1 MRILLSCGTSLACL
15 LAPALLQA
23 AISPPLPNPVLFV
36 SQVPVPGDDVA
47 RATITS
53 SFANHLPTTAAA
65 PRGGDLMLMA
75 PNGALRAL
83 TAEAGYGSTG
93 ANGFQD
99 ANAIAVRDP
108 AVHWSG
114 SKAIFSMAIGAP
126 AQAGGTE
133 TAQWQLYEVSGLG
146 SGQTAS
152 IVKVANQPPFNNIQ
166 PNYLSDGSVVFVS
179 DRPRNGAPQLYPIN
193 DEYRGQPANSGL
205 WRLDPASGALSL
217 LEHTP
222 SGSFTPIVDSFGRIA
237 FVRWDHL
244 MQDNNHTSPTPPFA
258 VFDYASEAANA
269 ATQAAVELFPEPINA
284 VAGSNVNGFEINQFF
299 PWTINQDGT
308 REETLNHIGRHELRP
323 AFNRSYTND
332 ASLLN
337 FDATTSGR
345 TNPNSIFNFFQLRE
359 DPVVAGRYLGVDA
372 MEFGTHESG
381 QIVALN
387 AAQGGSGTLLNAHD
401 MTVQYVNHRATS
413 SVLSNPN
420 NIGHFRDPLPMSD
433 GTPSTEGTLLAAFSP
448 TPGPEP
454 SPTGPATYQ
463 FRLNRLSRNRLANG
477 DALNGASLTAGIA
490 RTVSYYVGSTLVSY
504 SGNLWELQ
512 PVELRARSA
521 PVAMN
526 EPALATPEQ
535 NAFAAAQVAE
545 SDVRAFLR
553 AQDLALLVMRNV
565 TSRDGADR
573 QQPFNLRVPNGTQTL
588 GDGGAI
594 YDLAEMQFFEADQ
607 VRGFG
612 TPASPL
618 PGRRTLTRYLDD
630 AQALRFNPAGGA
642 NPGAQ
647 IIAADGSVALF
658 VPARRAMTWQS
669 LSPATASALA
679 PNTPVVRERYWIEYQ
694 PGEIRACDGCHGV
707 NTINQ
712 AGLPAAT
719 NTPQALIDL
728 LTWWRLH
735 DDRIFSDGFGP

>member
-1 MRILLSCGTSLACL
+1 MRRILVSCFTSLMCV
-15 LAPALLQA
+15 LAPALQA
-23 AISPPLPNPVLFV
+23 AVSPPLPNPVLFV

-53 SFANHLPTTAAA
+53 TFANHLPTTAAA
-65 PRGGDLMLMA
+65 PRGGDLLLMS
-75 PNGALRAL
+75 PTGVVRNL
-83 TAEAGYGSTG
+83 TLEAGYGSTG

-108 AVHWSG
+108 AMHWSG
-114 SKAIFSMAIGAP
+114 SKAVFSMAIGAP
-126 AQAGGTE
+126 AQAGGAE

-146 SGQTAS
+146 TGQTAS
-152 IVKVANQPPFNNIQ
+152 IAKVANQPPFNNIQ
-166 PNYLSDGSVVFVS
+166 PNYLSDGSLVFVS
-179 DRPRNGAPQLYPIN
+179 DRPRNGAAQLYPIN

-244 MQDNNHTSPTPPFA
+244 MQDNNHTSPTPPFG

-269 ATQAAVELFPEPINA
+269 ATQPAIELYPEPINA
-284 VAGSNVNGFEINQFF
+284 VAGSNLSGFEINQFF
-299 PWTINQDGT
+299 PWTINQDGS
-308 REETLNHIGRHELRP
+308 REETLNHIGRHELRS

-332 ASLLN
+332 ASLQV

-345 TNPNSIFNFFQLRE
+345 VNPNSISNFFQLRE
-359 DPVVAGRYLGVDA
+359 DPVVRGRYLGVDA
-372 MEFGTHESG
+372 MEFATHASG
-381 QIVALN
+381 QIIALN
-387 AAQGGSGTLLNAHD
+387 AAAPNGSLLNAHD
-401 MTVQYVNHRATS
+401 MTVQYINNRATQS
-413 SVLSNPN
+413 ILSNPA

-433 GTPSTEGTLLAAFSP
+433 GTPATEGTLLAAFSP
-448 TPGPEP
+448 TPGAEP
-454 SPTGPATYQ
+454 SPTGPAIYQ
-463 FRLNRLSRNRLANG
+463 FRLTRLSKNRSANN
-477 DALNGASLTAGIA
+477 DALNTANLTSGIA
-490 RTVSYYVGSTLVSY
+490 KNISYYVGSTLVTY

-512 PVELRARSA
+512 PVEVCARAVPA
-521 PVAMN
+521 AMN
-526 EPALATPEQ
+526 EPVLATPEQ

-545 SDVRAFLR
+545 SDMRAFLR
-553 AQDLALLVMRNV
+553 NQDLAILVMRNV
-565 TSRDGADR
+565 TSRDGADH

-594 YDLAEMQFFEADQ
+594 YDIDEMQFFEADQ

-618 PGRRTLTRYLDD
+618 PGRRTMTRWLND
-630 AQALRFNPAGGA
+630 AQALRFNPPVAT

-647 IIAADGSVALF
+647 TIAADGSVALF
-658 VPARRAMTWQS
+658 VPARRALTWQS
-669 LSPATASALA
+669 LSPATTTTLA

-707 NTINQ
+707 NTTNQ
-712 AGLPAAT
+712 AGLPAAS

-728 LTWWRLH
+728 LNWWRLH
-735 DDRIFSDGFGP
+735 DDRIFVDGFGP